1 MEKRAIVVFPKF
13 DGLHLIEQ
21 LRRRF
26 DPLVS
31 VIKAHITLV
40 FPFESDLTTEQLHSH
55 IRRAVHDIH
64 PFRVRLQGI
73 IEQEGGYLFLN
84 VTRGNNQLIELHDRL
99 YSGLLAAYL
108 SSEHTYVPHV
118 TVGHLTDR
126 TAFVEALEATKAVN
140 TSFQATVSEVTLY
153 RVAGGQP
160 IAFSVRL

>member
-1 MEKRAIVVFPKF
+1 MEKLAIVVFPKF

-118 TVGHLTDR
+118 TVGHLTDK
-126 TAFVEALEATKAVN
+126 TAFLEALEATRLVN
-140 TSFQATVSEVTLY
+140 TPHWATK
-153 RVAGGQP
+153 GGRQP
-160 IAFSVRL
+160 R